1 MCGGNSKILH
11 QLPCASLDIDGGIE
25 EEQRLVGVT
34 ALQHVSDLPPHPI
47 TCIDTQDNTIC
58 ITRKHGDGL
67 LPMSIVHIQAL
78 CTPGGMP
85 CSAFAILR
93 IADGNQIATSVEPL
107 KHQFIKGGRRAAEI
121 EYRSEERRVG
131 KE

>member
-34 ALQHVSDLPPHPI
+34 ALQHVSDLPSHPI
-47 TCIDTQDNTIC
+47 TCVDTQDNTIC

-78 CTPGGMP
+78 CTQGECLAAPSRSCGLPM
-85 CSAFAILR
+85 AIR
-93 IADGNQIATSVEPL
+93 SPRPS
-107 KHQFIKGGRRAAEI
+107 RRSSISSSRVAGARP
-121 EYRSEERRVG
+121 RSN
-131 KE
+131 